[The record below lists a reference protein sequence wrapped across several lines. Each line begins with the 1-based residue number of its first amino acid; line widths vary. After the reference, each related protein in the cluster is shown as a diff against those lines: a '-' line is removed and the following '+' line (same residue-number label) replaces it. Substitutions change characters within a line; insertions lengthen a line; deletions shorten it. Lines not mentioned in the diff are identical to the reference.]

1 MEPLGSIGSIHPGAA
16 GSSADC
22 QRKENPNIIISVAH
36 RKAAGE
42 MGCLRGVPLCPE
54 QHKVS
59 WRPVGCRRAAGVGS
73 DGRGQAQPRGAHH
86 TVPQQPRTAHA
97 GHGAPWRPSA
107 SADPQQLQHDESPWG
122 RGGTRCPVLR
132 ALSCKARS
140 ALLRGRA
147 RAARGQPGG
156 EGVRGASSRHVCA
169 VVSPVVIL
177 VASVML
183 YEACVISFMF

>member
-1 MEPLGSIGSIHPGAA
+1 MEPLGSIGSIRPGAA

-132 ALSCKARS
+132 ALTCTAAAKHGQPCCGAEPGQRGGSREGKACGALLPVMYVLSS
-140 ALLRGRA
+140 ALL
-147 RAARGQPGG
+147 
-156 EGVRGASSRHVCA
+156 
-169 VVSPVVIL
+169 
-177 VASVML
+177 
-183 YEACVISFMF
+183 